1 MHHAYLAVLSVLGQ
15 TYSDTDH
22 GEISQG
28 PQKHVVSLPLCR
40 INTQQRL
47 LPALYVHVLDCFLIK
62 LRTTSQGWPHPQW
75 VGSAKSAIRQEN
87 ALQPCNVVGCF
98 LDWSLFSEDSSFCQA
113 DEKLVSAALKTVLF
127 FIYVCVCGVM
137 HVYMYMWVCAY
148 RGQRLMTGVGFS
160 TSFHFFWGC
169 IYRVSFWNK
178 SLPSLPSWL
187 YWLASKWCLSPLSVL
202 AGPDLILYR
211 CWELNSA
218 PMLCQTLYW
227 LSHLFWQSSRF

>member
-1 MHHAYLAVLSVLGQ
+1 MGLGIHMMCEHRGATSRTHLSAPCLLSCALSPWANVQWHRPMGKSAKDL
-15 TYSDTDH
+15 
-22 GEISQG
+22 
-28 PQKHVVSLPLCR
+28 QKHVVSLPPCR

-47 LPALYVHVLDCFLIK
+47 LPALYVHALDFFLIK

-137 HVYMYMWVCAY
+137 HVYVYVWVCA
-148 RGQRLMTGVGFS
+148 
-160 TSFHFFWGC
+160 
-169 IYRVSFWNK
+169 
-178 SLPSLPSWL
+178 
-187 YWLASKWCLSPLSVL
+187 
-202 AGPDLILYR
+202 
-211 CWELNSA
+211 
-218 PMLCQTLYW
+218 
-227 LSHLFWQSSRF
+227 